1 MTRGGVKHPV
11 RKGGPGRGRARPRI
25 QPYLAP
31 ELHSRFLQYCAAK
44 RQTESAVITAALTHY
59 LDETRDHLLVL
70 RRLDRLGRAEERTQ
84 RDLELV
90 SAAFGLFLQFWFA
103 HTPTISSDARDAA
116 RRNAAS
122 RYKQFVEHLAEQF
135 GRGRRFIDDLPK
147 ELLADD
153 RELEAIAR
161 AADHPAELAERR
173 GEP

>member
-1 MTRGGVKHPV
+1 MSAGAAKNARKPTPV
-11 RKGGPGRGRARPRI
+11 RARARPRI

-44 RQTESAVITAALTHY
+44 RQTESAVIAAALTQY

-103 HTPTISSDARDAA
+103 HTPTITADARDSA
-116 RRNAAS
+116 RRSAAS
-122 RYKQFVEHLAEQF
+122 RYKQFVDHLAEQF

-147 ELLADD
+147 EFLSDD
-153 RELEAIAR
+153 RELEAIAT
-161 AADHPAELAERR
+161 ATEPVAGFAEARE
-173 GEP
+173 EP